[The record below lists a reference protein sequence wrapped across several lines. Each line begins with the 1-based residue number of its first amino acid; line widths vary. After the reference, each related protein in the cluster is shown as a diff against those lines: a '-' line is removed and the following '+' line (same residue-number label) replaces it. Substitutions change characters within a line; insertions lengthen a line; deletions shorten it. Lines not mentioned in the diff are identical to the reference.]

1 MISVRE
7 RNLIES
13 EEASA
18 LHSTYFIVYTA
29 KYIEMWYLKPS
40 AAVCGKID
48 SIFKFRSA
56 N

>member
-29 KYIEMWYLKPS
+29 KYIEMWYLERLQQWWEFQ
-40 AAVCGKID
+40 
-48 SIFKFRSA
+48 FKSELIW